1 MDKNFLRQ
9 KIITQRQELEPAVR
23 QEKNK
28 LILGNFVSVPIVQAA
43 KVIMVYLDF
52 RGEVETSGI
61 LQWGWDACKVMT
73 APVTLK
79 QERKLVPVVIHTF
92 DELRIGA
99 YGIREPIAEDQDFD
113 DRSEWEGMET
123 GISSGK
129 KTAESGLSVES
140 LDLVLVPG
148 VAFDRRGGR
157 LGYGGGYYDRFL
169 PRLRSGTITIGL
181 AYDLQLVE
189 QVPTETHDVPLDL
202 LVTETGV
209 IDCRQQRSGA

>member
-1 MDKNFLRQ
+1 MDKNLLRQ
-9 KIITQRQELEPAVR
+9 MIITQRQELEPAVR

-28 LILGNFVSVPIVQAA
+28 LILDNFVSVPIVQAA

-113 DRSEWEGMET
+113 DRSET
-123 GISSGK
+123 
-129 KTAESGLSVES
+129 

-189 QVPTETHDVPLDL
+189 QVPAETHDVPLDL

-209 IDCRQQRSGA
+209 IDCRQQRSGT